1 MLEFSHFE
9 DQAAAQ
15 QEGVAANKYAQR
27 DGSVSSDRPGID
39 SKDSGKFTAIYELLP
54 PFQNIR
60 HNHP

>member
-39 SKDSGKFTAIYELLP
+39 SKDSGKLLL
-54 PFQNIR
+54 FMSYSLHSKI
-60 HNHP
+60 